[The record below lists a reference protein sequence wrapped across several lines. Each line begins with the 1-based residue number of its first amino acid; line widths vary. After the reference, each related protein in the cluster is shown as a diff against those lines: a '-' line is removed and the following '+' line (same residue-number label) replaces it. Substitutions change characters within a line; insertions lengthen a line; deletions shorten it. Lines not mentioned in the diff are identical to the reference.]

1 MSMLR
6 RFARIALDG
15 GRAAYVEIEGGN
27 AYVLTGAPWLGASR
41 TGEAIAGFDDEG
53 VGPLPRLAPVDPRK
67 ILCIGRNYRAHAKE
81 MGNEVPVEPMLF
93 LKPTTALLDPGGA
106 IELPPPDVSSRVDH
120 EGEVAVVIG
129 ARLKRVDAAEAKRGI
144 FGVTAACDV
153 TARDLQKKDGQW
165 WRAKGA
171 DTFCPVGPVVV
182 MGLEL
187 DALDIECKVNG
198 EQRQKGNTRDMIFAI
213 GDVLAH
219 VSRVVTLEPG
229 DLVLT
234 GSPEGVGPIHDGDNV
249 EISVSG
255 VGHLRVR
262 VEASPDAARR
272 DASV

>member
-1 MSMLR
+1 
-6 RFARIALDG
+6 
-15 GRAAYVEIEGGN
+15 
-27 AYVLTGAPWLGASR
+27 
-41 TGEAIAGFDDEG
+41 
-53 VGPLPRLAPVDPRK
+53 
-67 ILCIGRNYRAHAKE
+67 
-81 MGNEVPVEPMLF
+81 
-93 LKPTTALLDPGGA
+93 
-106 IELPPPDVSSRVDH
+106 
-120 EGEVAVVIG
+120 
-129 ARLKRVDAAEAKRGI
+129 
-144 FGVTAACDV
+144 
-153 TARDLQKKDGQW
+153 
-165 WRAKGA
+165 
-171 DTFCPVGPVVV
+171 

-249 EISVSG
+249 EIAVSG